1 MFFRKSKHI
10 KELEKEVSDLRYK
23 LKLLQ
28 LRNWEL
34 ETNKLETKTVGASV
48 NKLLPCYEDFGK
60 KEIGYRLG
68 QELVERELIKYS
80 KEYDPLTDTVTLK
93 GMIRIVRS

>member
-1 MFFRKSKHI
+1 MFFGKSKRI

-23 LKLLQ
+23 LELLR

-34 ETNKLETKTVGASV
+34 ETNKLDVVTVGASV
-48 NKLLPCYEDFGK
+48 NKLLLCQEDIGK

-80 KEYDPLTDTVTLK
+80 KNYDPLTDTITLK
-93 GMIRIVRS
+93 GLIRIVRS